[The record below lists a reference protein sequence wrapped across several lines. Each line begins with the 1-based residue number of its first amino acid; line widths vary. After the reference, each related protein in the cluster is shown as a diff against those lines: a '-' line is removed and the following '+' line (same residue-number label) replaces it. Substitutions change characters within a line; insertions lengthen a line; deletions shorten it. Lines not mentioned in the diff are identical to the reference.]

1 MLGDGRRYSSGAKF
15 FGAKRS
21 MATQTN
27 DFNGRIKRLDPRA
40 SLASLNTRMWFLG
53 CGLGCAT
60 GLSLLS
66 SLIAVWQNRV
76 ISIAIPALMIALI
89 HVSIISVFWVYRF
102 DIHRRMAMMASM
114 LASSLL
120 TVALAILMDSGGMK
134 SLPLYGLAFMQLVL
148 AFFHPAVLESTRKS
162 E

>member
-1 MLGDGRRYSSGAKF
+1 
-15 FGAKRS
+15 

-27 DFNGRIKRLDPRA
+27 DSNGRITRLDTRA
-40 SLASLNTRMWFLG
+40 SLASLNAFMWFLG

-66 SLIAVWQNRV
+66 SLIAAWENRLL
-76 ISIAIPALMIALI
+76 SIAIPALMIALI

-102 DIHRRMAMMASM
+102 DVHRRTAMMVSM

-120 TVALAILMDSGGMK
+120 TVALAILMASGGMN
-134 SLPLYGLAFMQLVL
+134 SSPLYGLAVMQLFF
-148 AFFHPAVLESTRKS
+148 AFFHPAVLSTTVES